1 MHFKRISKKYLF
13 IKIAHSNLAHTHT
26 HTYNCYIQAQK
37 MALKEVNDKSNI
49 IETFDREKPLQQLKL
64 FESYRSDSFI
74 DASRNLFGSKSYQ
87 FKDINNFILN

>member
-1 MHFKRISKKYLF
+1 MHFKRISKKSLF
-13 IKIAHSNLAHTHT
+13 IKIAHSNLAHK

-64 FESYRSDSFI
+64 FESYRSDNSN
-74 DASRNLFGSKSYQ
+74 DASRNLFGLKGYQ